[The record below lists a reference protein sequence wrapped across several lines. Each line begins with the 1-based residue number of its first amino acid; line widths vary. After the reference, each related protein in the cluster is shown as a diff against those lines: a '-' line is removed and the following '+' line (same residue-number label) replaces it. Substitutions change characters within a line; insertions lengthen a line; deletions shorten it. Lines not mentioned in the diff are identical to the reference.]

1 MDIYKELRAIREG
14 VILEADTKYDIPKD
28 VDKPPEDIPPTDK
41 PPEDTPPADK
51 PPEDTPPA
59 DKPPEDTPPAD
70 TGDTPDNKYD
80 IPDTTEGD
88 PTATDETPPED
99 QTETD
104 ANTQPSVGNLFDID
118 DKSRK
123 ILNYKSFQNYRNLRD
138 DVDNLLGTLTETVV
152 VSSDIKAIIN
162 ICIEKLSEL
171 LEKIND
177 YIIYRY
183 NDNSYEVNYK
193 NYMEF
198 LLERYFIH
206 QILEKINDNNM
217 N

>member
-28 VDKPPEDIPPTDK
+28 VDKPPEDIPPDNK

-198 LLERYFIH
+198 LLEKRIIH